1 MNPDM
6 SECMFTDS
14 QTGCSV
20 MFGSAKPN
28 KQPNKTQV
36 INGVQHNARA
46 AEERRTVQRGGA

>member
-20 MFGSAKPN
+20 MFGSAKP
-28 KQPNKTQV
+28 KKPKS